1 MEGRTVKALMD
12 LVGRVLLPPIVAAVQ
27 EEVRAAMDRYL
38 PLIVEVIVRTITE
51 SSIKLADKGIDKLT
65 DIIPGEL
72 DDQIIDPIVRD
83 VTARLGDLFRGLGR

>member
-1 MEGRTVKALMD
+1 MD

-27 EEVRAAMDRYL
+27 EEIRAAMARHL

-51 SSIKLADKGIDKLT
+51 SSIKLADRGVDKLT

>member
-1 MEGRTVKALMD
+1 MMKALMD
-12 LVGRVLLPPIVAAVQ
+12 LVGRVLLPPIIKAVQ
-27 EEVRAAMDRYL
+27 AEIKSQMDRYL